1 MDNDKTRVGLAR
13 RGDRRANIFGALEL
27 VRDDVAAKVAE
38 EVMIKPNFLSS
49 DNQLASTH
57 ADAARGVLD
66 FLAGLPQPP
75 RRVVIAEGA
84 NEKYSGESFDNFAY
98 RRLADEY
105 AIELEFVDLHQETEW
120 VETDIFLADRERVP
134 VRMPKR
140 VLDCPC
146 TLSLAVAKTHDVCVV
161 TLALKNM
168 IMGTLHKDDRIKMHG
183 YGSHAERVL
192 PREAQT
198 LSINL
203 ARVAR
208 YLCPD
213 IGVVDATQGLQGNG
227 PGGTDAVEQGVAVAS
242 ADTYAAD
249 AVMAKAMGFEPLD
262 LGWLHYAQSLGQG
275 VSDLEDIEVLET
287 EIEAVRVAFK
297 PHESTE
303 KQLQWQDAEAGA
315 YLPAAGSA

>member
-1 MDNDKTRVGLAR
+1 MDNGKTRVGLAR
-13 RGDRRANIFGALEL
+13 RGDRRANVLGALNL
-27 VRDDVAAKVAE
+27 VGDEVGAKVAD

-49 DNQLASTH
+49 ENQLASTH

-66 FLAGLPQPP
+66 FLRGVPRPP

-98 RRLADEY
+98 RRLAKEY
-105 AIELEFVDLHQETEW
+105 PFELDFVDLHQETEW
-120 VETDIFLADRERVP
+120 VETDIFLAGRERVP

-146 TLSLAVAKTHDVCVV
+146 TVSLAVAKTHDVCVA

-213 IGVVDATQGLQGNG
+213 IGVIDATQGLQGNG

-249 AVMAKAMGFEPLD
+249 AVMAKAMGFEPLE
-262 LGWLHYAQSLGQG
+262 LGWLRYAQDLGQG
-275 VSDLEDIEVLET
+275 VADLGAIAVLEN
-287 EIEAVRVAFK
+287 EIEAVRVPFK
-297 PHESTE
+297 PHESTPE
-303 KQLQWQDAEAGA
+303 QLQWHDGEAGA
-315 YLPAAGSA
+315 YLPAAAGA

>member
-1 MDNDKTRVGLAR
+1 MENSKARVGLAR
-13 RGDRRANIFGALEL
+13 RGDRRSNVFGALDL
-27 VRDDVAAKVAE
+27 VRTEVGAKVADH
-38 EVMIKPNFLSS
+38 VMIKPNFLSS

-66 FLAGLPQPP
+66 FFMGLPQPP
-75 RRVVIAEGA
+75 SRFTIAEGA
-84 NEKYSGESFDNFAY
+84 NEKYSGESFDNFSY
-98 RRLADEY
+98 RKLADEY
-105 AIELEFVDLHQETEW
+105 GVSIDFIDLHQETEW
-120 VETDIFLADRERVP
+120 VETTIFLADREEVP
-134 VRMPKR
+134 VRMPKV

-146 TLSLAVAKTHDVCVV
+146 TVSLAVAKTHDVCVA

-203 ARVAR
+203 ARVGR

-213 IGVVDATQGLQGNG
+213 IGVIDATQGLQGNG

-249 AVMAKAMGFEPLD
+249 AVMAKAMGFEPLE
-262 LGWLHYAQSLGQG
+262 LGWLHYAQTLGYG
-275 VSDLEDIEVLET
+275 VSDLEQIEVLES
-287 EIEAVRVAFK
+287 EIAAVQIPFT

-303 KQLQWQDAEAGA
+303 EQLQWQDEEAGV
-315 YLPAAGSA
+315 YLPAGSGA